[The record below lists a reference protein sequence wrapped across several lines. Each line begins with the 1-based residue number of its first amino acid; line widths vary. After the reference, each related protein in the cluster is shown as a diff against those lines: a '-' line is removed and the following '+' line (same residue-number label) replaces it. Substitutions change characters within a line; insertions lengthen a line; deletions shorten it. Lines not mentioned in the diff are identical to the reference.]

1 MAKSGFLCKNTMTF
15 INNTLISSLKTVRSL
30 PDQGKEYLMA
40 DCECLGGC
48 PFFNDK
54 MKDNDGLAWIY
65 KRRYCQGDNTKCA
78 RYMVFSKLG
87 KPAVPANLYPN
98 MFEQAQAILAGKAV

>member
-1 MAKSGFLCKNTMTF
+1 LTF